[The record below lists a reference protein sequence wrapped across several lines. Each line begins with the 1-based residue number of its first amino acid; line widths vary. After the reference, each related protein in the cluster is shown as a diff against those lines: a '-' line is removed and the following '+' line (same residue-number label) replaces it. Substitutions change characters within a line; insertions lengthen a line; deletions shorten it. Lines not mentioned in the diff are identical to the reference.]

1 MVWRWEEMKR
11 DPCYCKGKS
20 HPVTLLSNCLG
31 QNDFPDYMLKSLG
44 LAVALGRDYSSCEKT
59 GTKSR

>member
-1 MVWRWEEMKR
+1 MKR